1 MTNLGPSGGSKDP
14 LGPLLG
20 CAYVTLT
27 GIGLNSYYYN
37 MIAFKTNILFPSLML
52 GRQSITLT
60 GSACDFVDFGAASSS
75 GSGCEDGTKM
85 VLKSA

>member
-1 MTNLGPSGGSKDP
+1 MTVIFAIILNTVKRISDTL
-14 LGPLLG
+14 
-20 CAYVTLT
+20 TLT

-75 GSGCEDGTKM
+75 GSGCVDGTKM